1 MMAYTESGNQ
11 YLHKSIAKPMP
22 SDAIELR
29 NHILDQL
36 ILRVD
41 GDESKDLAEF
51 LDFAKFHDASFPSMG
66 QNVSLLQ

>member
-1 MMAYTESGNQ
+1 MAYTDNGKQ
-11 YLHKSIAKPMP
+11 YLYKSIAKPMP

-36 ILRVD
+36 ILRID
-41 GDESKDLAEF
+41 EAESKDLAEF
-51 LDFAKFHDASFPSMG
+51 LDLARFHDASFPSMG